1 VLEKYKNYLD
11 GKLQKKLLEDGT
23 TVYSDE
29 KDVNLIKIYAP
40 LSELQIE
47 YLDAQYALA
56 SIINHRNEQHFN
68 EIFKNFLRE
77 ANGLDILFSALTID
91 GLQKIDRTNFG
102 LNTPY
107 NMITENNDLRP
118 RKIPNDYLGIGGY
131 SFNHSIAF
139 IDKEGKVFV
148 YDGDGSELLL
158 KSGKRFYKKYLE
170 LDVRLL
176 KTSESI
182 ESFLIEETERLL
194 GLYAKK
200 PWSREIENLVYA
212 ETVPNYVNK

>member
-1 VLEKYKNYLD
+1 MLEKYKNYLD

-23 TVYSDE
+23 TVYCDE
-29 KDVNLIKIYAP
+29 NGVDLIKIYAP
-40 LSELQIE
+40 LNELQIE
-47 YLDAQYALA
+47 YLDAQYALN
-56 SIINHRNEQHFN
+56 SHMYQRGEQHFN
-68 EIFKNFLRE
+68 DIFKEFLRE
-77 ANGLDILFSALTID
+77 ANGLNVLFSALTIN

-107 NMITENNDLRP
+107 NVIREDNGLRP
-118 RKIPNDYLGIGGY
+118 AKIPNDYNGIGTYGY
-131 SFNHSIAF
+131 NHSITF
-139 IDKEGKVFV
+139 IDKEGMVFV
-148 YDGDGSELLL
+148 YDGEGRELLL

-176 KTSESI
+176 KTSDSI

-200 PWSREIENLVYA
+200 PWSRKIGNLVYA
-212 ETVPNYVNK
+212 ETVPNYVNN